1 MLRSA
6 AKIGAKVTGA
16 GLAIGAGY
24 GAYLYETDEGSERA
38 IRAYS
43 TMVPVVLH
51 YRLVEAK
58 DKLVGT
64 TPEEWEALDTF
75 YAERT
80 VQKLGELNG
89 VYVKY
94 CQTAAG
100 FHNTFSETWI
110 EQFRKLESDVP
121 PRPIETVYETIRK
134 ETRKPVEETFSSF
147 DPVPLGKSELQYM
160 LAALML
166 AGQVFA
172 DLMDSIF
179 LC

>member
-6 AKIGAKVTGA
+6 AKIGAKISGA
-16 GLAIGAGY
+16 GVVAGVGY

-51 YRLVEAK
+51 YRLAEAK
-58 DKLVGT
+58 DKLMGT
-64 TPEEWEALDTF
+64 TDEEWEILDDF

-80 VQKLGELNG
+80 VEKLGELNG

-100 FHNTFSETWI
+100 FHNTFSEKWI

-121 PRPIETVYETIRK
+121 PQPVETVYETIRK
-134 ETRKPVEETFSSF
+134 ETGKEVEDTFSSF
-147 DPVPLGKSELQYM
+147 DPVPLGR
-160 LAALML
+160 
-166 AGQVFA
+166 
-172 DLMDSIF
+172 
-179 LC
+179 